1 MKRLF
6 LACVLALPAMSVE
19 AGSFGVSAGGGF
31 RTSEGS
37 GSVMLRAALPRH
49 DSVELYLQAW
59 SDATQRTDKETQNS
73 FIGAAYRLQ
82 MRFKGVQLG
91 SALGAG
97 LVGRKTFNLD
107 KSANV
112 MLAPFVR
119 MHLRGGWQLRCEVV
133 HYSSTGDQPGENFAM
148 CGSERELK

>member
-6 LACVLALPAMSVE
+6 LACVLALPATSVE

-37 GSVMLRAALPRH
+37 ATLMVRAALPRN
-49 DSVELYLQAW
+49 DSVELVAHAW
-59 SDATQRTDKETQNS
+59 SDAGQRTNQETQNS
-73 FIGAAYRLQ
+73 LIGAAYRWQ

-91 SALGAG
+91 AALGAG
-97 LVGRKTFNLD
+97 LVGHETFNLD
-107 KSANV
+107 KNANV

-119 MHLRGGWQLRCEVV
+119 MQLGGGWQLRCEIV